1 MLFSVLMFEY
11 NISRYSLINK
21 MDSGT
26 GSECV
31 KRTQAKLGDLRPS
44 GLFWV
49 LKRIVSCYFLS
60 QGGGSFFYASVS

>member
-44 GLFWV
+44 GLF
-49 LKRIVSCYFLS
+49 
-60 QGGGSFFYASVS
+60 

>member
-44 GLFWV
+44 GKGLYHAIFY
-49 LKRIVSCYFLS
+49 LKEVAVFSTPRYRNV
-60 QGGGSFFYASVS
+60 